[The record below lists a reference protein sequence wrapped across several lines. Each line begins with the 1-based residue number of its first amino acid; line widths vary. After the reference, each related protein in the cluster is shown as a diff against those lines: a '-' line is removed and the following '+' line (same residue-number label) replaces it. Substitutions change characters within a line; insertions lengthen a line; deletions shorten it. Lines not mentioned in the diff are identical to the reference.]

1 MNFTQQHLN
10 LQSKAINWIFSNRNQ
25 FLSLEKAEDFNDHIK
40 RMGELVLL
48 CQLYKTIMPRTLNL
62 QIDKLLYLGIKKLNE
77 PDYVEQIIRSSNRF
91 VSSLIPF
98 ATICCSLY
106 KCKYEIKPL
115 SDILSKLVETR
126 YPILRDLPPS
136 RLMDLCY
143 SLDTMSISN
152 SFPKVASLFKKTLLA
167 KNPPILY
174 LSQLDVYAITHIIF
188 YLSNFGLRKIEET
201 TTSQMH
207 YICWLID
214 ALMGLFLYQKNWD
227 IVAELLMCHQC
238 LNFYSEP
245 LCSIAWNNLM
255 RTQKEDGSLT
265 GATSTG
271 LTIND
276 EIKGSNNYEFKEN
289 YHTTIV
295 TLAASLLYCKA
306 PNDHVNINNNNN
318 HNWNSRLSNNHGQ
331 HALQQSYQWLQVI
344 RKDMSDS
351 ASFLY
356 HLLGEWIYGN
366 VIDQQICNSGRL
378 QETASNI
385 KLRLDEQLKN
395 NFSSTNLDPALVLL
409 CAGIFRRLKLTC
421 KVLESFVDEIANALK
436 LHNSKSTVEED
447 ISLFLSRLL
456 TYKLGYIPMPRLPL
470 VSSLKELTSRSYS
483 DKHALHDI
491 MLYASARTCY
501 GKNQV
506 RNKDFQMHTYAA
518 LSSSMLSS
526 MYSYNLDLAL
536 RLLRTMRYLSLH
548 RTRSFTQAFNFLL
561 NQQSQ
566 NGRFGFFAS
575 EVAQIYNDNPK
586 YNSQEAIY
594 LPVTV
599 SAMWTIAETID
610 RRFILLHSV

>member
-1 MNFTQQHLN
+1 MTFTQQHPN

-62 QIDKLLYLGIKKLNE
+62 QIEKLLYLVIRKLNE
-77 PDYVEQIIRSSNRF
+77 PDYVEQIVRSSNRF
-91 VSSLIPF
+91 VSSLVPF

-115 SDILSKLVETR
+115 SDILYKLIEIK

-136 RLMDLCY
+136 RLMDLRY
-143 SLDTMSISN
+143 SLDAMSISN
-152 SFPKVASLFKKTLLA
+152 SLPKMASLFKKTLLA

-174 LSQLDVYAITHIIF
+174 LSQFDVYAITHIIF
-188 YLSNFGLRKIEET
+188 YLSNFGLRKIEEMSI
-201 TTSQMH
+201 SQMH
-207 YICWLID
+207 YVRWLID

-227 IVAELLMCHQC
+227 IVAELLMCYQC
-238 LNFYSEP
+238 LNFYSQP

-255 RTQKEDGSLT
+255 RTQKKDGSFT
-265 GATSTG
+265 GATSPG
-271 LTIND
+271 LTIKD
-276 EIKGSNNYEFKEN
+276 EIKEPINYEFREN

-295 TLAASLLYCKA
+295 TLVASLLYCKT
-306 PNDHVNINNNNN
+306 PNGHMKMINNN
-318 HNWNSRLSNNHGQ
+318 HNWNSRLSNNRGR

-344 RKDMSDS
+344 RKDMSNS

-366 VIDQQICNSGRL
+366 VLDHQICNSGRF
-378 QETASNI
+378 QDTASNI
-385 KLRLDEQLKN
+385 KLRLDEELN
-395 NFSSTNLDPALVLL
+395 NYSSSNLDPALVLL

-421 KVLESFVDEIANALK
+421 KILESFVDEIANALK
-436 LHNSKSTVEED
+436 LHDSISTIEED
-447 ISLFLSRLL
+447 TSLFLSRLI
-456 TYKLGYIPMPRLPL
+456 THKLGHIPMPRLPV
-470 VSSLKELTSRSYS
+470 VSSMEELTSGSYS
-483 DKHALHDI
+483 DKQALRDTI
-491 MLYASARTCY
+491 LYASAQTCY

-506 RNKDFQMHTYAA
+506 YNRDFQKYAYAA
-518 LSSSMLSS
+518 LSGPMLSC

-536 RLLRTMRYLSLH
+536 CLLRTMRYLSFH
-548 RTRSFTQAFNFLL
+548 RTRSFTQAFDFLL

-566 NGRFGFFAS
+566 NGRFGFFAP
-575 EVAQIYNDNPK
+575 EVLEITDGNTQ
-586 YNSQEAIY
+586 YNSQEGVY
-594 LPVTV
+594 LPITV

-610 RRFILLHSV
+610 QRFTLLHSI